1 MTAAG
6 AASFIHALTPITS
19 RVRTDVSAV
28 KDKQGRQAWTK
39 EPINYARLAAHCNG
53 GPARGVCPIKAGES
67 TTMVALLDLDSH
79 KGEVPWPEMIEVAKV
94 VCFALE
100 LHGLEPIPWRS
111 SGGRGIHIFILW
123 DDPQDAY
130 SVRHMLQG
138 VLDQLGY
145 ANGAGGVLKKQIEV
159 FPKQNEVPAD
169 GFGNQFVLPLAGL
182 SAPIVP
188 SLGWVVAAREYAPKV
203 GWPSSAPVPVLE
215 RPPRPAAPQVAGT
228 ADTARLQ
235 AALAAIPN
243 EGAAEQDYDAWRN
256 ILFAIHHATGGS
268 DDGRSLA
275 HSFSCRSSKYDP
287 DFLDERVWPYIRD
300 RDGGVTEQT
309 IYAMA
314 REHGFEEV
322 TADDFVAPPPPPEP
336 VFEVRET
343 GEIVEVPPEPDTP
356 PFPAVPRDKAG
367 KVKWTVAV
375 LQQFLIEPRW
385 TRYRLG
391 FDEFLGV
398 QMIARPGEQS
408 WRPVADTDIERLRI
422 RFDEMQFLPISTEAM
437 RSAVRLAC
445 EQNTFDSGR
454 QWVESLKWDGVPRI
468 ENAMQNY
475 FGCTDTPYGRAVGRY
490 LFTALAGRMMDPGCK
505 VDMVPVLVGAQGSRK
520 SSACEALAPTPSA
533 YTTVSLENLDD
544 NVARRMRG
552 RSVVE
557 LSELRGLFTKEAQHI
572 KDWIARGTEDFVP
585 KYQEYSIQY
594 PRRCVL
600 IGTSNPDE
608 ILADETGE
616 RRWLPIRTGAID
628 TDSLAADRDQLWAEG
643 ATGWAVD
650 GVDWREAETLAR
662 AEHDA
667 FKVVDAWTEVV
678 DAWLDLDA
686 MEGDQKPTRREVGVT
701 VREVLVSALGVQVQ
715 NITRSH
721 EMRIGK
727 ILRTLGL
734 VKARVLRNGRQDVV
748 WGLHT
753 CHPWGAV

>member
-1 MTAAG
+1 MTAAL
-6 AASFIHALTPITS
+6 IHTLTPLLA
-19 RVRTDVSAV
+19 RVRTDATAV
-28 KDKQGRQAWTK
+28 KNAQGQQAWTR
-39 EPINYARLAAHCNG
+39 EPINTFRLERHLNG

-79 KGEVPWPEMIEVAKV
+79 KGEVSWPEMIEVAKG

-123 DDPQDAY
+123 DEPQDAY

-145 ANGAGGVLKKQIEV
+145 TNGTGGVLKKQIEV
-159 FPKQNEVPAD
+159 FPKQNEVPSD

-203 GWPSSAPVPVLE
+203 GWPSSAPVAVLE

-256 ILFAIHHATGGS
+256 VIFAIHHATGGS
-268 DDGRSLA
+268 DEGHSLA
-275 HSFSCRSSKYDP
+275 HAFSCRSSKYDP
-287 DFLDERVWPYIRD
+287 DFLDERVWPYVRD

-309 IYAMA
+309 IYMMA

-322 TADDFVAPPPPPEP
+322 TAEDF
-336 VFEVRET
+336 
-343 GEIVEVPPEPDTP
+343 EIVEAVGTGGGGESSVDTLA
-356 PFPAVPRDKAG
+356 FPAVPRDKAG

-375 LQQFLIEPRW
+375 LQQFLLEPRW

-398 QMIARPGEQS
+398 QMIARPGEKA

-445 EQNTFDSGR
+445 EQNAFDSGR
-454 QWVESLKWDGVPRI
+454 QWVESLKWDGVARV
-468 ENAMQNY
+468 ETAMQNY
-475 FGCTDTPYGRAVGRY
+475 FGCADTPYARAVGRY
-490 LFTALAGRMMDPGCK
+490 LFTALAGRMMAPGCK

-616 RRWLPIRTGAID
+616 RRWLPIRTGAIG

-643 ATGWAVD
+643 AAGWAVG
-650 GVDWREAETLAR
+650 GVDWRNAETLAR

-678 DAWLDLDA
+678 DAWLDLDV
-686 MEGDQKPTRREVGVT
+686 MEGDQKPTRREAGVT
-701 VREVLVSALGVQVQ
+701 AREVLVSALGVSVQ

-727 ILRTLGL
+727 ILHALGL
-734 VKARVLRNGRQDVV
+734 VKVRSMEGGARRVRWIATPATPATPV
-748 WGLHT
+748 
-753 CHPWGAV
+753 